1 VSLMNSMNSFF
12 NRLIH
17 RSEKIQSLLCVG
29 LDPHR
34 DKHSVEEITL
44 FNRELIEATKSFAVA
59 YKPNFA
65 FYESYGIPG
74 LKALEETLKMIPSEI
89 PKIADA
95 KRGDIGSTSDA
106 YANAIFREWGFD
118 AVTVNPYMGQDSI
131 QPFLKYENRGVFV
144 LCRTSNLDADQF
156 QGVVLQ
162 NGKYLYEHVAQ
173 TVVNWGENIGLVVG
187 ATAPDELRGIHEI
200 VPDTP
205 LLIPGI
211 GAQGGSIE
219 EVIKIAFS
227 GWGKMLINVSRGIAY
242 AGLNPEDS
250 AREAERICSLIKIAV
265 ESIES

>member
-1 VSLMNSMNSFF
+1 MNSFF

-59 YKPNFA
+59 YKPNLA

-74 LKALEETLKMIPSEI
+74 LQALEDTLKAIPSEI

-95 KRGDIGSTSDA
+95 KRGDIGSTSEA
-106 YANAIFREWGFD
+106 YANAVFKEWGFD
-118 AVTVNPYMGQDSI
+118 AVTVNPYMGQDSV
-131 QPFLKYENRGVFV
+131 QPFLQHEDRGVFV

-156 QGVVLQ
+156 QGLVLES
-162 NGKYLYEHVAQ
+162 GSYLYEHLAQ
-173 TVVNWGENIGLVVG
+173 TVVNWGRNIGLVVG
-187 ATAPDELRGIHEI
+187 ATAPNELRRIHEL
-200 VPDTP
+200 VPDAP

-211 GAQGGSIE
+211 GAQGGNID
-219 EVIKIAFS
+219 EVIKAAYS

-242 AGLNPEDS
+242 AGLNPDDS
-250 AREAERICSLIKIAV
+250 AREAERIYSLIKNTIKSANP
-265 ESIES
+265 